1 MYFLYNLLA
10 TIVVMVIL
18 PFFVVRMLWTGQ
30 IKGRFKEMWGFLPAD
45 VLRQV
50 AGRKCIWAHAAS
62 VGEIVATSSIIKE
75 IAKIV
80 PGQTFL
86 VSVVTPTGYEMA
98 KRIIP
103 EAAGII
109 YFPLDLPWLVESVID
124 RIKPHVFMMVETELW
139 PNFLKAAKRHNV
151 KVLMVNGRISDKS
164 SKRYHY
170 LFSILK
176 DMLNNV
182 DRFCMQSSQDSDYI
196 IGLGADPAR
205 VAVTGNTKFD
215 QTYADISLQQQEEI
229 RKMLGLGQAAPVIVA
244 GSTHKGEEELLIS
257 AFQAVLANFPRAVM
271 IIAPRHVERAGEIAD
286 LCQRSAINATKR
298 TEVVTDNSGQALTYE
313 TSDSRQQVVIL
324 DTIGELGK
332 VYGIADLV
340 FVGGSLVSKGGHNIL
355 EPAAHGKPV
364 LVGPYMFNFKEI
376 YALLSKRGVCITVKD
391 QNELTLQM
399 NALLKDE
406 ELQLRMKREA
416 LKIIEENK
424 GASAKSAQFVQQLMQ
439 ME

>member
-10 TIVVMVIL
+10 TIVVLAML
-18 PFFVVRMLWTGQ
+18 PFFTLRMIVMGQ

-45 VLRQV
+45 VLRKT
-50 AGRKCIWAHAAS
+50 AGQRCIWAHAAS

-75 IAKIV
+75 IAKIL
-80 PGQTFL
+80 PNQTFL

-109 YFPLDLPWLVESVID
+109 YFPLDLPWLVENVIR
-124 RIKPHVFMMVETELW
+124 RIKPSLFMMVETELW
-139 PNFLKAAKRHNV
+139 PNFLKAAKRHDV
-151 KVLMVNGRISDKS
+151 KTIMVNGRISDKS

-182 DRFCMQSSQDSDYI
+182 DRFCMQSSQDAEYV
-196 IGLGADPAR
+196 IGLGADSSR
-205 VAVTGNTKFD
+205 VVVTGNTKFD
-215 QTYADISLQQQEEI
+215 QTYAEISQQQQDEL
-229 RKMLGLGQAAPVIVA
+229 RHMLGLRHASPVIVA
-244 GSTHKGEEELLIS
+244 GSTHKGEEEMLIE
-257 AFQAVLANFPRAVM
+257 AFEAVRKGFPQAALV
-271 IIAPRHVERAGEIAD
+271 IAPRHIERAPEIID
-286 LCQRSAINATKR
+286 LCRKAEIPAAKR
-298 TEVVTDNSGQALTYE
+298 TEADREETVQA
-313 TSDSRQQVVIL
+313 VIL

-332 VYGIADLV
+332 VYSIADLV
-340 FVGGSLVSKGGHNIL
+340 FVGGSLVPKGGHNIL

-376 YALLSKRGVCITVKD
+376 YTLLSKRQVCITVKD
-391 QNELTLQM
+391 RNDLALQM
-399 NALLKDE
+399 NALLMDE
-406 ELQLRMKREA
+406 ETRMRMKREA
-416 LKIIEENK
+416 LGIVDDNK
-424 GASAKSAQFVQQLMQ
+424 GASAKSAQFVKQLLK